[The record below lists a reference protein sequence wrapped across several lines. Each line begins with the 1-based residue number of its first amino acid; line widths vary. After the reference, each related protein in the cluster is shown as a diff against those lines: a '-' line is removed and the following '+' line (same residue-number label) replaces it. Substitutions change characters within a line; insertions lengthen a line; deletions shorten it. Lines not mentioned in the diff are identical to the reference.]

1 MMARGDSC
9 SRVRWQGRAKHGE
22 RRWPASWR
30 YARIIFREIRQKPE
44 RARSGRAAA
53 DELSTDQTVME
64 LCRGSSSSRFSAS
77 MLVGQ
82 RFFDAWPSFQFHIYW
97 YSNFFEFF
105 LLVNNN
111 CLVRLGRLVLL
122 SWRIFLFC
130 FMSADADAGWKF
142 TSIVVFTGVRNFSY
156 FFCDRLLSVFSFF
169 IGVKSKDISSF
180 CVTFRNDDGNLRSWT
195 VHVNRCIYW
204 KLSRFYWNWYVIRW
218 SCVLIF
224 LDESM
229 ISNLDER

>member
-1 MMARGDSC
+1 
-9 SRVRWQGRAKHGE
+9 
-22 RRWPASWR
+22 
-30 YARIIFREIRQKPE
+30 
-44 RARSGRAAA
+44 
-53 DELSTDQTVME
+53 ME

-97 YSNFFEFF
+97 YSNFFQFF

-111 CLVRLGRLVLL
+111 CSVRLGRLVLL

-142 TSIVVFTGVRNFSY
+142 TSIVVFTGVRNFSQ
-156 FFCDRLLSVFSFF
+156 FFVIGCWVFFLFF

-180 CVTFRNDDGNLRSWT
+180 RVIFRNDDGNLRSWT
-195 VHVNRCIYW
+195 VRVNRCIYW
-204 KLSRFYWNWYVIRW
+204 KLSPFYCNWYVIRR

-229 ISNLDER
+229 IDNLDER

>member
-1 MMARGDSC
+1 MVARGDSC

-111 CLVRLGRLVLL
+111 CSVRLGRLVLL
-122 SWRIFLFC
+122 SWRIFLFS

-142 TSIVVFTGVRNFSY
+142 TSIVVFTGVRNFSQFFVIGCWVFFLFLLVLNRRTFLHFVLY
-156 FFCDRLLSVFSFF
+156 FATTME
-169 IGVKSKDISSF
+169 I
-180 CVTFRNDDGNLRSWT
+180 
-195 VHVNRCIYW
+195 
-204 KLSRFYWNWYVIRW
+204 
-218 SCVLIF
+218 
-224 LDESM
+224 
-229 ISNLDER
+229 